1 MKNASGEYDVI
12 VVGSGA
18 GGGIAAHVLTQR
30 GLRVALLEAGR
41 NYDPGSETPMFR
53 IGAEA
58 PLNAA
63 ATPDK
68 PLGFYDATIGG
79 LNIPDE
85 PYTVAPGTHFR
96 WFRARMLG
104 GRTNHWGRVT
114 LRYGPYDFQM
124 YRRYGVGAD
133 WPIAYEDLAPY
144 YDWVEKLIGVFGAA
158 EGIENSPDSPP
169 GVLLPPPPM
178 HAHELWMQMVLP
190 KRLGIP
196 VVPNHAAILTQP
208 YNGRPACLYATP
220 CMRGCSIG
228 ANFQTPT
235 VLLPLAL
242 ATGRLDIRTD
252 AMVYNVALNE
262 RGRVS
267 GVHYID
273 KSTNARHL
281 LRSRSVVLAA
291 STGETARILLNSRS
305 ASFPDGLANS
315 SGQVGRNLTDT
326 VATLVTAQIPA
337 LRGLPSFND
346 DGVSMPHA
354 YVPWWGHREQSSGR
368 LGFATDYHVII
379 AGGRSLPEVAQFSEV
394 PSDQGKPLFGQKLR
408 DRLRHEFG
416 SRLWLCGN
424 GGMTPNADCFCEI
437 DPVAKD
443 QWGVPVL
450 RFHWKQ
456 GAQELEQARHSVA
469 SMSDMISALGGTPT
483 VRTWADGG
491 TVCTGGESN
500 HELGTA
506 RMGTRASD
514 SVLNSFGQAWDVP
527 NLFVADGSAFVGQA
541 GKNPTH
547 TIMALAWRA
556 SDHLADCLVRKDL

>member
-1 MKNASGEYDVI
+1 MNSRHREYDAI

-30 GLRVALLEAGR
+30 GLNVALLETGR
-41 NYDPGSETPMFR
+41 NYDPRTETPMFR

-58 PLNAA
+58 PLNGA

-68 PLGFYDATIGG
+68 PLGFYDASIGG
-79 LNIPDE
+79 LHIPDE
-85 PYTVAPGTHFR
+85 PYTLAPGTQFR
-96 WFRARMLG
+96 WFRSRMLG

-124 YRRYGVGAD
+124 YRRNGVGAD
-133 WPIAYEDLAPY
+133 WPITYEDIAPY
-144 YDWVEKLIGVFGAA
+144 YDRIEKLIGVFGAA

-169 GVLLPPPPM
+169 GILLPPPPM
-178 HAHELWMQMVLP
+178 HAHELWMHMVLP
-190 KRLGIP
+190 KRLGIA

-208 YNGRPACLYATP
+208 FNGRPACLYATP

-235 VLLPLAL
+235 VLLPQAL
-242 ATGRLDIRTD
+242 ATGRLQIRTN
-252 AMVYNVALNE
+252 AMVYEVVLNE
-262 RGRVS
+262 RGKAS

-273 KSTNARHL
+273 KVTNTHQLVRARA
-281 LRSRSVVLAA
+281 VVLAA
-291 STGETARILLNSRS
+291 SAGETARILLNSKG
-305 ASFPDGLANS
+305 ADFPDGLANS

-326 VATLVTAQIPA
+326 VATLVSGSIPA
-337 LRGLPSFND
+337 LQGLPAFND
-346 DGVSMPHA
+346 DGVSIPHA
-354 YVPWWGHREQSSGR
+354 YVPWWGYREQSAGR

-379 AGGRSLPEVAQFSEV
+379 SGGRSLPNVEQFTDLPREN
-394 PSDQGKPLFGQKLR
+394 GKPLFGRKLR
-408 DRLRHEFG
+408 ARLRQEFG

-424 GGMTPNADCFCEI
+424 GGMTPNANCFCDI

-443 QWGVPVL
+443 RWGIPVL

-456 GAQELEQARHSVA
+456 GVQELQQARHSIT
-469 SMSDMISALGGTPT
+469 SMSNMISALGGIPT
-483 VRTWADGG
+483 ALKWADGD

-506 RMGTRASD
+506 RMGARAQD
-514 SVLNSFGQAWDVP
+514 SVVNSFGQAWDVP
-527 NLFVADGSAFVGQA
+527 NLFVADGSVFIGQA

-547 TIMALAWRA
+547 TIMALAWR
-556 SDHLADCLVRKDL
+556 SSEHLADCFARRDF